1 MQICLFYIARER
13 NDTCNQAR
21 KIVRV
26 EASNSKPS
34 LRSIARFKN
43 DSSRFL
49 HTILHNTY
57 FMRSLNRVIYT
68 RTSRIKTIMI
78 FVRDTFI
85 IVIVSNILL
94 SSFPKRKQLD
104 LRFSRSKNLNY
115 NQLLT
120 FDESLLLP
128 SS

>member
-26 EASNSKPS
+26 EASDSKPS

-49 HTILHNTY
+49 HTILHNMY
-57 FMRSLNRVIYT
+57 FVRSLNRVIYT
-68 RTSRIKTIMI
+68 STSRIKTIMI
-78 FVRDTFI
+78 FVQDTFI

-94 SSFPKRKQLD
+94 SSLPKRKQLD
-104 LRFSRSKNLNY
+104 LRFSCSKNLNY
-115 NQLLT
+115 NQRLT
-120 FDESLLLP
+120 FDESFLP
-128 SS
+128 SL

>member
-1 MQICLFYIARER
+1 MQICLFYIARES

-26 EASNSKPS
+26 EASDSKPS

-49 HTILHNTY
+49 HTILHNMY

-68 RTSRIKTIMI
+68 STSRIKTIMI
-78 FVRDTFI
+78 FVQDTFI
-85 IVIVSNILL
+85 TVIVSNIYYYPPCR
-94 SSFPKRKQLD
+94 SENNSIFVSHAPKILITTN
-104 LRFSRSKNLNY
+104 F
-115 NQLLT
+115 
-120 FDESLLLP
+120 
-128 SS
+128 

>member
-21 KIVRV
+21 KIVHV

-49 HTILHNTY
+49 HTILHNIY

-68 RTSRIKTIMI
+68 STSRIKTIMI
-78 FVRDTFI
+78 FVQDTFI

-94 SSFPKRKQLD
+94 SSLPKRKQVD

-115 NQLLT
+115 QTKLLT
-120 FDESLLLP
+120 FDESFLRAL
-128 SS
+128 